1 MLDCE
6 CDACV
11 CRGWRESERVREDQ
25 GQSGGGAVS
34 MSGRVR
40 RHTRR
45 GAPTVSC
52 KRVALRLFLP
62 VSPLLSQPRISL
74 SLTQHHRRSSCSYR
88 RRWNCSALLS
98 PASVSSTSLST
109 VSLNIVQS
117 TISAVCAFT
126 TYQLCTFAYLLLCSL
141 FLLNSFHLYSSFPV
155 FFGFSLAP
163 LHRIR
168 LRTATSVCGHSVR
181 ITFEKGGIKEFH
193 R

>member
-1 MLDCE
+1 
-6 CDACV
+6 
-11 CRGWRESERVREDQ
+11 
-25 GQSGGGAVS
+25 
-34 MSGRVR
+34 MSGRVRHR

-74 SLTQHHRRSSCSYR
+74 SLTQHRRCYHRRSSCSYH

-98 PASVSSTSLST
+98 PAPVSSTSLST

-126 TYQLCTFAYLLLCSL
+126 TYQLCIFAYLLLCSL
-141 FLLNSFHLYSSFPV
+141 FLLNFFHLYSSFPV

-163 LHRIR
+163 LYRIR
-168 LRTATSVCGHSVR
+168 LRTATSVCGRSVR
-181 ITFEKGGIKEFH
+181 ITFEKGEIKEFH